1 MTLEELKL
9 AVLNLLE
16 ESDEDETDLTQDED
30 IAKKMNNAINKIL
43 FELARMKKILTKSTI
58 TTVEDEDYD
67 LENLPDFYQLKV
79 IKDVEFEKVDNYITW
94 LEDGTA
100 RVFYYRYPTYIT
112 DDIDDDF
119 ELELSLDALNI
130 APMGIAG
137 TILLSDISNA
147 YGKTYIAEYE
157 KMLQRLDSRISDTS
171 ITFGGSGEP
180 SE

>member
-16 ESDEDETDLTQDED
+16 ESDKNETDLTQDED

-43 FELARMKKILTKSTI
+43 FELARMKKILIKTTI
-58 TTVEDEDYD
+58 DTVTNEEYD
-67 LENLPDFYQLKV
+67 LKNLPNFYQLKV
-79 IKDVEFEKVDNYITW
+79 IKDVAFDKVDNYITW

-100 RVFYYRYPTYIT
+100 RVFYFRYPTYIT

-119 ELELSLDALNI
+119 TLELSLDTLNI

-147 YGKTYIAEYE
+147 YGKTYITEYE
-157 KMLQRLDSRISDTS
+157 KMLQRLDSRVADTS
-171 ITFGGSGEP
+171 ITFGGELSD
-180 SE
+180 